1 MFYSW
6 LYNHLGW
13 NTFSRIFFSF
23 VLFMV
28 ILYGLFMYAFPY
40 VNDNYMNVEVTT
52 DTNMTVEHETIN
64 D

>member
-13 NTFSRIFFSF
+13 NTASKIFFSF
-23 VLFMV
+23 VVLMI

-40 VNDNYMNVEVTT
+40 INDNYMNVEVAS
-52 DTNMTVEHETIN
+52 DSNVTIDQN
-64 D
+64 VNN